1 MTSKRPRPLSQYPRP
16 WFYRPE
22 FYFAFII
29 FPPVWSVL
37 TLRSPWHKGEGFWG
51 IMLGGV
57 AWFFII
63 ASVVMA
69 FNWGYRQG
77 NWQNLFIFVPGLL
90 LTLLTQVQWAAHCAQ
105 HGPPPVDGDDDGD
118 AGPPVAANPKAPSSS
133 EPRRRRRRR
142 RRG

>member
-1 MTSKRPRPLSQYPRP
+1 MASKRPRPLSQYPRP

-37 TLRSPWHKGEGFWG
+37 TLRSPWHKGEGFLG
-51 IMLGGV
+51 IMVGGV

-63 ASVVMA
+63 FIVVMS
-69 FNWGYRQG
+69 FSWVSRG
-77 NWQNLFIFVPGLL
+77 NWQNLFVMPIPGLL

-105 HGPPPVDGDDDGD
+105 HGPPPVDDDDAGD
-118 AGPPVAANPKAPSSS
+118 ADSPVVANRKAPSSPA
-133 EPRRRRRRR
+133 PRRRRRRR